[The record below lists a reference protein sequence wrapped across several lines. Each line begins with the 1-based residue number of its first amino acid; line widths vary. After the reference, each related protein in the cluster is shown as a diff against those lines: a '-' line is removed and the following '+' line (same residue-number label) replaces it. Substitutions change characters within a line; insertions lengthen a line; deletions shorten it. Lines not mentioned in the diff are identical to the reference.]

1 LKVERSTSFGTGMS
15 SRTGAAKFM
24 NGVIGQ
30 RKVETHTLWDVD
42 VGLRLGFYGRL
53 TAVVA

>member
-1 LKVERSTSFGTGMS
+1 MS